1 MNRFFYGIYTAA
13 SARVTAI
20 LCGAPDNAPM
30 KKLSTLN
37 AFTTHPLRGI
47 GLIAAIALFS
57 LAVFRL
63 VHLPAASMDHD
74 FLDLWR
80 GLAVGSL
87 YLLFCLSTDHR
98 SHSDF

>member
-1 MNRFFYGIYTAA
+1 MGFIRQRLPWLPQFYVERLTM
-13 SARVTAI
+13 
-20 LCGAPDNAPM
+20 PPM